1 MIKNFLVRKLI
12 ESKMKD
18 VPKEQKEL
26 ILTLV
31 EKNPELFQTIASEVE
46 VEMKGGKDQMAATMA
61 VMQRHQGEL
70 QTLMADSQ
78 NK

>member
-1 MIKNFLVRKLI
+1 MFKNFLVRKLI

-18 VPKEQKEL
+18 VPKEQREM

-31 EKNPELFQTIASEVE
+31 EKNPELFQTIATEVE
-46 VEMKGGKDQMAATMA
+46 VEMKSGKDQMAATMA

-78 NK
+78 KK